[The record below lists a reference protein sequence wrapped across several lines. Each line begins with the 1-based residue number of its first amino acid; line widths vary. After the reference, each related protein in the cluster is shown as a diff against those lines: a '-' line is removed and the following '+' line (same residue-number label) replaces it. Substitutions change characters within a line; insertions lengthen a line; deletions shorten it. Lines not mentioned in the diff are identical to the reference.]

1 MDKTRSTALLQAPLY
16 DKSNDGFPFDSK
28 NVIYKIQFTQ
38 NFSEALLWDTHW
50 NEKCTHPL
58 AQQFHFQ
65 NSPYRST
72 HSSAHDRWYQE
83 VHSSIAYSSKRLEI
97 I

>member
-1 MDKTRSTALLQAPLY
+1 MDKTLRIALLQAPLY
-16 DKSNDGFPFDSK
+16 DRPNDEFPFHSK
-28 NVIYKIQFTQ
+28 NVIYKIQFIQ
-38 NFSEALLWDTHW
+38 NFSEALLWDIHW
-50 NEKCTHPL
+50 NEKCTYPL

-72 HSSAHDRWYQE
+72 HSSAQDRWYQE
-83 VHSSIAYSSKRLEI
+83 VHSSIAYNGKRLEI

>member
-38 NFSEALLWDTHW
+38 NFSEALL
-50 NEKCTHPL
+50 
-58 AQQFHFQ
+58 
-65 NSPYRST
+65 
-72 HSSAHDRWYQE
+72 
-83 VHSSIAYSSKRLEI
+83 
-97 I
+97 